1 MDYYRALGK
10 GVPLDEMLF
19 EKSPTYYKS
28 LSVPARVKKMDPNT
42 KIVLVVCNNVRRLL
56 SRYLHILHRDEN
68 AARSFAKDEIDF
80 GELMSKK
87 VGELDRRFEEMVP
100 NYKQNISKLL
110 IDIMPDFKSR
120 SGLFSPQSHYNMIMD
135 GIYRYE
141 HKDTNHTATL
151 VKLISSFTHAAVF
164 SVSTNDGVVLH
175 VLFGPP

>member
-28 LSVPARVKKMDPNT
+28 LSVPGRVKKMDPNT

-135 GIYRYE
+135 GIYRYDN
-141 HKDTNHTATL
+141 KTPITL
-151 VKLISSFTHAAVF
+151 Q
-164 SVSTNDGVVLH
+164 
-175 VLFGPP
+175 P

>member
-1 MDYYRALGK
+1 
-10 GVPLDEMLF
+10 
-19 EKSPTYYKS
+19 
-28 LSVPARVKKMDPNT
+28 MDPNT

-110 IDIMPDFKSR
+110 VNIMPDFKSR

-135 GIYRYE
+135 GIYRWE
-141 HKDTNHTATL
+141 L
-151 VKLISSFTHAAVF
+151 
-164 SVSTNDGVVLH
+164 NDNIGLSI
-175 VLFGPP
+175 

>member
-10 GVPLDEMLF
+10 GVPMDEMLF

-28 LSVPARVKKMDPNT
+28 LSVPGRVKKMDPNT

-100 NYKQNISKLL
+100 NYKKNISKLL

-135 GIYRYE
+135 GIYRYK
-141 HKDTNHTATL
+141 HNDINHTATL
-151 VKLISSFTHAAVF
+151 PNLKWWCIGACLT
-164 SVSTNDGVVLH
+164 
-175 VLFGPP
+175 